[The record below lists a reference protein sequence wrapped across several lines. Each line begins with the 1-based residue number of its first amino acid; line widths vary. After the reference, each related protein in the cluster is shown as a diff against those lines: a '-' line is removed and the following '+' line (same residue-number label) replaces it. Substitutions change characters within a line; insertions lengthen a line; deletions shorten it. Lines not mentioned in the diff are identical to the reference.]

1 MSIKLKGSSS
11 GSVSIDA
18 PATTAGGA
26 DRTLTLPDKTAT
38 MSPRIVLEQFFSPCD
53 GSVITLQDGN
63 HTLTQPAATHLTDS
77 FVDVVGSSIAY
88 TPPAGT
94 QQVVYE
100 YHFMLSDDGGN
111 GPIAS
116 FALYLDSD
124 EVTKFRTVIREDDST
139 EDRWVLKW
147 GFNIGGSADTAS
159 GRVTTWTSA
168 KTIKIQGCRYSSSYP
183 GSLHET
189 NHWANGSTDQ
199 LSIPCVGITA
209 IG

>member
-1 MSIKLKGSSS
+1 MSVKLKGSSS
-11 GSVSIDA
+11 GSVSLDA

-38 MSPRIVLEQFFSPCD
+38 FSPRIVLEQFFSPCD

-77 FVDVVGSSIAY
+77 FADVVGSSIAY

-111 GPIAS
+111 GPIGS
-116 FALYLDSD
+116 FSLYLDSD

-168 KTIKIQGCRYSSSYP
+168 KTIKIQACRYSSSYP
-183 GSLHET
+183 GTLHET

-199 LSIPCVGITA
+199 LSVPCVGITA